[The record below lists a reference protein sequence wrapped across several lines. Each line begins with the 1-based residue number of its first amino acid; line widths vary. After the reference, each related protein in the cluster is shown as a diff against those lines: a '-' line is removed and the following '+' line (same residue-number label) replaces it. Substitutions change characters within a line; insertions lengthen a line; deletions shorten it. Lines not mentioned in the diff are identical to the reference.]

1 MLNPYLFF
9 SRSQSQ
15 TGNAIIE
22 ALPLLCLLSYQ
33 AEPDKIHSHTEYGNE
48 KITSSPVPSPQSPVT
63 SHQSPV
69 PSPQSPVTSPQSPV
83 TSPQSPVP
91 SPQSPVPSHQSP
103 VTSPQSPVTSPQ

>member
-48 KITSSPVPSPQSPVT
+48 KITSSPVT
-63 SHQSPV
+63 
-69 PSPQSPVTSPQSPV
+69 SPQSPVTSPQSPV
-83 TSPQSPVP
+83 TSHQSPVT
-91 SPQSPVPSHQSP
+91 SHQSP
-103 VTSPQSPVTSPQ
+103 VTSHQSPVTSHQSPVTSHQSPAISV

>member
-48 KITSSPVPSPQSPVT
+48 KTRKSPLPQSPI
-63 SHQSPV
+63 
-69 PSPQSPVTSPQSPV
+69 TSPQSPV
-83 TSPQSPVP
+83 KIH
-91 SPQSPVPSHQSP
+91 SH
-103 VTSPQSPVTSPQ
+103 TLYG